1 MRSGPQNRQK
11 FSRGLC
17 PRTPLQPVIIGD
29 NCKIS
34 THCVIDGNTEVGKSN
49 QFYPWHAMAWPGWT
63 PGPWWTRRRAR
74 ELINNQSTVKP
85 LAINPSQFYYQNLAS
100 GLLDE
105 IKNSPEFRLM
115 FEYFFPMRRYMSLA
129 FLYADK
135 AMVKYIPNKD
145 DVLDETK
152 NALGVII
159 QGLINSTDYQYT
171 PDKVANMLADHMMR
185 SEGGTSGKDPDLT
198 KKLLRIL
205 LQTPLLI
212 LKGFVEVT
220 DPAII
225 VAKLIIDAANLI
237 QQTIIAATE
246 MSLRAVKSSLDALL
260 ADVKGKMEQL
270 KATAGIG
277 LAGLASLVNS
287 IKSSFPEDSEEYQ
300 SLQENIVIPDP
311 KSDIET
317 WPENMKFSVP
327 DNVKDQIFD
336 GLRRL
341 EYRGYDSSGI
351 ATINN
356 DQINCIKSQGNL
368 DQLQKKL
375 INEELLGN
383 VGIGHT
389 RWATHGV
396 PNEANA
402 HPHITDEVAVVH
414 NGIIENFSI
423 LKNQISETGI
433 NFKSETDTEA
443 IAHLITLYLKSGMG
457 SYEAIRATTE
467 DIKGSYA
474 LAIIVRSEPNKLYAV
489 RKGSPLAIGSS
500 DSKNYIGSDGYSLG
514 NYCNE
519 VTYLKDGDIAIIKND
534 IFEIFDNQNEFINRK
549 SQIIDKTVT
558 LAEKGVFKH
567 FMSKEIHEQPSVIQD
582 SISHYINNEDL
593 TVNLP
598 KFPFNITN
606 LKNITLV
613 ACGSSYYSGLVARE
627 WFEKLARVKVDVEI
641 ASEFRYREAPMDSSG
656 LTVFISQSGETAD
669 TLAALKHCKKLNQ
682 KPKEF

>member
-1 MRSGPQNRQK
+1 MCGI
-11 FSRGLC
+11 F
-17 PRTPLQPVIIGD
+17 
-29 NCKIS
+29 
-34 THCVIDGNTEVGKSN
+34 
-49 QFYPWHAMAWPGWT
+49 
-63 PGPWWTRRRAR
+63 
-74 ELINNQSTVKP
+74 
-85 LAINPSQFYYQNLAS
+85 
-100 GLLDE
+100 
-105 IKNSPEFRLM
+105 
-115 FEYFFPMRRYMSLA
+115 
-129 FLYADK
+129 
-135 AMVKYIPNKD
+135 
-145 DVLDETK
+145 
-152 NALGVII
+152 GVI
-159 QGLINSTDYQYT
+159 
-171 PDKVANMLADHMMR
+171 AN
-185 SEGGTSGKDPDLT
+185 
-198 KKLLRIL
+198 
-205 LQTPLLI
+205 
-212 LKGFVEVT
+212 
-220 DPAII
+220 
-225 VAKLIIDAANLI
+225 N
-237 QQTIIAATE
+237 
-246 MSLRAVKSSLDALL
+246 
-260 ADVKGKMEQL
+260 
-270 KATAGIG
+270 
-277 LAGLASLVNS
+277 
-287 IKSSFPEDSEEYQ
+287 
-300 SLQENIVIPDP
+300 
-311 KSDIET
+311 
-317 WPENMKFSVP
+317 

-351 ATINN
+351 ATISN

-375 INEELLGN
+375 INEDLLGN

-414 NGIIENFSI
+414 NGIIENFSL

-534 IFEIFDNQNEFINRK
+534 AFEIFDHQNEFINRK

-682 KPKEF
+682 KTISVVNVPNSSMCRNSDSSLKIFAGPEIGVASTKAFTCQLVVLASLAIHIGRINGNLSDDDENNYVKSLLDVPRLISNVLDQEEDLIKIVKELNPIKNALYLGRGQMYPVALEGALKLKEISYIHAEGYPAGEMKHGPIALLEKGLPVIIGAPSFNLFDKTASNLYEVIARDGNVLLITDQEGLNHLGDTTKKIKSFIVDEANIITAPFIYTIPYQLFAYHTALLKGTDVDQPRNLAKSVTVE